1 MLTVFKRPDNLKHI
15 GEWLKAVRRPDR
27 LKYGTEW
34 LRTIRWLRT
43 ISAGAF
49 LLGLL
54 SPDLVGA
61 KMWLAFLVVGIP
73 TGLLGFW
80 LIGKV
85 GEK

>member
-1 MLTVFKRPDNLKHI
+1 MLTVFKRPDSLKHI

-27 LKYGTEW
+27 LKYGAE
-34 LRTIRWLRT
+34 WLRT